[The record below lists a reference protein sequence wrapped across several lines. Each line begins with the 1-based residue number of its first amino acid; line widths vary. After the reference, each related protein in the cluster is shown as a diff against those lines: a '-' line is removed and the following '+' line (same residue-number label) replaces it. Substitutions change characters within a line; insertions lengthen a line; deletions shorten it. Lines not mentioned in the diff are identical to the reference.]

1 MALPSGWEGSRGLH
15 HVEDVVRSCCYGQ
28 QCEVGRGLR
37 PLHLRADGV
46 SSVWWGGGRGW
57 QVGLPGALTSHFWL
71 NLHPSIS
78 RVPTRGKKNSKP
90 PSQRAVFPQ
99 FSHLPIC
106 LSVICLCVC
115 PPTTHFFLF
124 PSSLTNGS
132 SARSRERSRA
142 WLVGPSRDA
151 PGTQREEPPGRGH
164 SSRVPTTWRDCTH
177 WRSRSLIHAFRTPLE
192 LLLDSGTMSGVGAM
206 EVSQAAALPA
216 PRGT

>member
-1 MALPSGWEGSRGLH
+1 M
-15 HVEDVVRSCCYGQ
+15 
-28 QCEVGRGLR
+28 
-37 PLHLRADGV
+37 
-46 SSVWWGGGRGW
+46 
-57 QVGLPGALTSHFWL
+57 GLPGALTSHFWL

-78 RVPTRGKKNSKP
+78 RVPTRGKKNSKL
-90 PSQRAVFPQ
+90 PSQKAVFPQ

-115 PPTTHFFLF
+115 LPTTHLFLF

-132 SARSRERSRA
+132 NARSRERSRA